1 MSPFGACRVFKRIHS
16 KETGTKTNLKI
27 LDTKVQPMGGK
38 NTLHLMMLQ
47 IKSLLWKNSNKNVFH
62 VAWSKKTAWSSNIKV
77 SIHICQAK
85 IEMDRSVDI
94 NQIQTPCM
102 GFLFL
107 NLFFNFCSSRCVFF
121 LLLSLFYSS
130 FFFICPFTLPVF
142 VSILCTFSLFLCSRK
157 TKEGGNRMWNP
168 CCFTELH
175 SSLCSYS

>member
-1 MSPFGACRVFKRIHS
+1 MKWALSELFKLIHS
-16 KETGTKTNLKI
+16 KETGTKANLKI

-47 IKSLLWKNSNKNVFH
+47 IKSLSWKNSDKKVFH

-94 NQIQTPCM
+94 NQIQIPCM

-107 NLFFNFCSSRCVFF
+107 NLFFFIFVPLAVSSSCFCPCFIPPSF
-121 LLLSLFYSS
+121 SS
-130 FFFICPFTLPVF
+130 FPSLCP
-142 VSILCTFSLFLCSRK
+142 SLSPYCALFPPSCAAER
-157 TKEGGNRMWNP
+157 GNRMWNP

-175 SSLCSYS
+175 SSLRSYS